1 MILALLIADTP
12 HDVVNASG
20 RTLVDL
26 VRPRVLCWRVR
37 LQGLGLKRL
46 GLDGL
51 GLERLSLDGLSLDW
65 LGLVYGLNLGLH
77 QYGLG
82 NMLGLDLVEWYWIGL
97 GLVCE
102 SRTRVSIVARVATVV
117 ASSCISRCE
126 CIRLG
131 WWCSVR

>member
-1 MILALLIADTP
+1 MILALLIASTP

-37 LQGLGLKRL
+37 LHGLGLKRL

-51 GLERLSLDGLSLDW
+51 GLDGLGLDG
-65 LGLVYGLNLGLH
+65 LGLVYGLHLGLH
-77 QYGLG
+77 QHELRSR
-82 NMLGLDLVEWYWIGL
+82 LGLDLVKWYRIGL
-97 GLVCE
+97 DWIRE
-102 SRTRVSIVARVATVV
+102 SRTRVPIVARVATIV

>member
-1 MILALLIADTP
+1 MILALLIASTP

-37 LQGLGLKRL
+37 LHGLGLKRL

-51 GLERLSLDGLSLDW
+51 GL
-65 LGLVYGLNLGLH
+65 VYGLNLGLH
-77 QYGLG
+77 QHGLRSR
-82 NMLGLDLVEWYWIGL
+82 LGLDLVKWYRIGL
-97 GLVCE
+97 DWIRE
-102 SRTRVSIVARVATVV
+102 SRTRVPIVARVATIV